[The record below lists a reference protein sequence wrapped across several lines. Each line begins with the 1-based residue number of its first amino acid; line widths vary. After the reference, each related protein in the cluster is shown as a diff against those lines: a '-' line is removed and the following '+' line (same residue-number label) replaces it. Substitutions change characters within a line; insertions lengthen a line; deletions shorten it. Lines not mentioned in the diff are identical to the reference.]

1 VFVSMPTKLKE
12 GLEAISEAMQM
23 AVQLAEA
30 VNSEM
35 KRPKKIEPEK
45 VFSILLLMK
54 KKRYV
59 GLKYEKVDE
68 QPKVD
73 IKGIECVRR

>member
-1 VFVSMPTKLKE
+1 
-12 GLEAISEAMQM
+12 
-23 AVQLAEA
+23 
-30 VNSEM
+30 
-35 KRPKKIEPEK
+35 
-45 VFSILLLMK
+45 MK